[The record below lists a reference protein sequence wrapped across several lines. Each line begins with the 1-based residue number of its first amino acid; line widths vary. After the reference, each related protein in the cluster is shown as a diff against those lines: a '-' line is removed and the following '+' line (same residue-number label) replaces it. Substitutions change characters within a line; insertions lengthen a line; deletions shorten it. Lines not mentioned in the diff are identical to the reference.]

1 MSKKILIA
9 EDSSV
14 IQNLSKKILEN
25 QNYTIISA
33 KNGKEV
39 IAYLNKQPI
48 DLILMDINMPQM
60 DGMTCARE
68 IRQSSDPVIS
78 KVPIIAITGNAR
90 NYSESDFSEA
100 GFNDVLPKPLDFD
113 KLVELVKTYIA

>member
-25 QNYTIISA
+25 QNYIILSA

-39 IAYLNKQPI
+39 IALLSKEPI

-68 IRQSSDPVIS
+68 IRKSSDPVIA

-100 GFNDVLPKPLDFD
+100 GFNDFLPKPLDFD
-113 KLVELVKTYIA
+113 RLVELVKTYIA

>member
-25 QNYTIISA
+25 QNYIILSA

-39 IAYLNKQPI
+39 IALLSKEPI

-68 IRQSSDPVIS
+68 IRKSSDPVIA

-90 NYSESDFSEA
+90 NYSESDFSDA
-100 GFNDVLPKPLDFD
+100 GFNDFLPKPLDFD